1 MEKVRCKWCN
11 LKNDVYVKYHDEE
24 WCVPSYDD
32 KYLFEMLVLESF
44 QAGLSWE
51 CVLNKRKYFEERP
64 ELVDEILI
72 KGTEKA
78 RATAKETMKKVKKAM
93 KLDYFE

>member
-1 MEKVRCKWCN
+1 MR
-11 LKNDVYVKYHDEE
+11 
-24 WCVPSYDD
+24 
-32 KYLFEMLVLESF
+32 
-44 QAGLSWE
+44 Q
-51 CVLNKRKYFEERP
+51 KRKYYEERP

-78 RATAKETMKKVKKAM
+78 RQTANEAMKKVKKAM